1 MPKNCAVILT
11 KSTSVWLHLPAP
23 PAHRV
28 YRTIEDQRGIALP
41 ISIRSCWS
49 ARCKTTNSGS
59 MPEITALPIQPLHAA
74 PPSCHWDA
82 PTMIPWSPPVSRFQS
97 IAICRRE
104 MKATKAELALGWAAL
119 RRRPGGERERIAAD
133 KVGKLSQGFG
143 GCACRIWLTGV
154 GAQKEHGGAPNRK
167 A

>member
-49 ARCKTTNSGS
+49 ARCKTTSSGS
-59 MPEITALPIQPLHAA
+59 MPEITALPIPAPSRSTTVLPLGRTHHDSMVPASFA
-74 PPSCHWDA
+74 
-82 PTMIPWSPPVSRFQS
+82 IPVNRH
-97 IAICRRE
+97 
-104 MKATKAELALGWAAL
+104 
-119 RRRPGGERERIAAD
+119 
-133 KVGKLSQGFG
+133 LS
-143 GCACRIWLTGV
+143 
-154 GAQKEHGGAPNRK
+154 
-167 A
+167 